1 MLFILKITS
10 LFYFDFIL
18 KFSIW
23 VCAKTQQR
31 HPEVEL
37 SDLCSPALR
46 EDTYSSL
53 LPPARHQISTKLQK
67 SDKVRKQKKLGEVRD
82 YNEILMTTISHPAE
96 SI

>member
-1 MLFILKITS
+1 M
-10 LFYFDFIL
+10 
-18 KFSIW
+18 
-23 VCAKTQQR
+23 
-31 HPEVEL
+31 EL